1 MKKLL
6 PVLLLLISINSFAQ
20 VKVIKLH
27 GTPGA
32 YNFSKNAGGD
42 SIIFYQAGVR
52 NALSVGTVVDL
63 SNYYNKT
70 GVDNL
75 LAAKVDTSYRD
86 TINVGRYLYYD
97 SINKTLN
104 AHVSNDSAFINA
116 NDSTMPTTEAVVKYV
131 GKNNIMTFVPDIPSL
146 QSYGGSAVTVV
157 VQDPVRGGT
166 FNYVSSGLQTDN
178 GVVFAATAKGSG
190 YWVRLLAGQVFPE
203 YWGTGTTTSR
213 TFIQSALNYAAGK
226 AIDVILRGNYNLDS
240 SLIIGSNTTLI
251 LNKTARVNLNDS
263 VSRTMLINRNAIA
276 AGSPNIV
283 DSNII
288 VSGGTWYGNGLK
300 QNLYA
305 NGTGSAIT
313 TIFTLEGVKNLHIS
327 DVEFDSSRSYGMLI
341 SSYRDVYLER
351 LRVNNSNTIFN
362 RNLDGIHLNGPG
374 INAFVNSCTFRGTDD
389 QIAINATDVGGGD
402 YYIVPSGGD
411 IQNVIV
417 TNCVLDSTLKFIRIL
432 PALNNVTNVVIANT
446 TGTTVGNIIDVG
458 DYGLGSGGKL
468 SGLQITNTNVRVI
481 QTVNQSRPA
490 IHFFSGNF
498 ENLNISNT
506 SVYGTHFSN
515 PIIKVDSNVTINN
528 LTIRDFSST
537 SIDTTSLSDFN
548 IAGGSTTNI
557 NNFLIDG
564 YKFKSVNKKTLS
576 KIFDFSFKS
585 NNLSVL
591 NSSIDSS
598 NVSLRLTNST
608 IKNLSLNN
616 NFNVQSDSGTVIKSS
631 TIDSLN
637 LNGTYFKDAANLA
650 FTKDAASTISSIITP
665 VKLKQVNDA
674 TTSNPVQYKS
684 NGVVYSI
691 GTTQITVLPFTN
703 VNAPQ
708 INYTGILNT
717 GIYLGSGSMGFT
729 SLGIP
734 KFFFQDASNRGFVL
748 SSDLPFCWA
757 QGTAANGTVP
767 DVYFTRTAA
776 KELTLSSN
784 QSTGIAKLKY
794 ASTPTYTA
802 SDNLTLVN
810 AGSVP
815 IINSG
820 AGAPTSTPVKIGDDY
835 LDLTNKKY
843 YKAFGTSSSS
853 DWIIQN

>member
-1 MKKLL
+1 MKFKIFILSL
-6 PVLLLLISINSFAQ
+6 FIGSQSFGQHTAVINVEANP
-20 VKVIKLH
+20 VKVSTD
-27 GTPGA
+27 GT
-32 YNFSKNAGGD
+32 FTNA
-42 SIIFYQAGVR
+42 
-52 NALSVGTVVDL
+52 T
-63 SNYYNKT
+63 
-70 GVDNL
+70 
-75 LAAKVDTSYRD
+75 
-86 TINVGRYLYYD
+86 
-97 SINKTLN
+97 
-104 AHVSNDSAFINA
+104 NDSLP
-116 NDSTMPTTEAVVKYV
+116 SSLAVKKYV
-131 GKNNIMTFVPDIPSL
+131 GKNSSIAFVADIPSL
-146 QSYGGSAVTVV
+146 QSFTGSAPTVI
-157 VQDPVRGGT
+157 VQDSIRGGT
-166 FNYVSSGLQTDN
+166 FNYVSSGTVDN
-178 GVVFAATAKGSG
+178 GIVFAATGKGSG
-190 YWVRLLAGQVFPE
+190 YWQRQIFGQIFPE
-203 YWGTGTTTSR
+203 YWGEGTTTSR
-213 TFIQSALNYAAGK
+213 SYIQSALNFAAGK

-251 LNKTARVNLNDS
+251 LNKTARINLNDS

-305 NGTGSAIT
+305 NGTGSAAT
-313 TIFTLEGVKNLHIS
+313 TIFTLSGVKNLHIS

-389 QIAINATDVGGGD
+389 QIAINATDVAY

-616 NFNVQSDSGTVIKSS
+616 NFNIQSDSGTVIKSS

-691 GTTQITVLPFTN
+691 AITPIIVAPYTSTT
-703 VNAPQ
+703 APQ
-708 INYTGILNT
+708 ISYPGSPTS
-717 GIYLGSGSMGFT
+717 GIYLYSNFMGFS
-729 SLGIP
+729 SLGIS
-734 KFFFQDASNRGFVL
+734 KFFFQNVSNRGFVL

-757 QGTAANGTVP
+757 TSTDASSSAP
-767 DVYFTRTAA
+767 DIYFTRTAA

-784 QSTGIAKLKY
+784 QSTGIAKIKY

-820 AGAPTSTPVKIGDDY
+820 AGAPTSIPVKIGDDY